1 MRPPPQLPERPRLEG
16 TPLENMFDRLLSPF
30 QAFVHHQ
37 TTGGLVLMA
46 AAVAALLLA
55 NSPWAAGYQDLWH
68 TPVTIGGGPWV
79 LALSLHGW
87 VNEGLMALFF
97 LMVGLEIKR
106 ELLVGELSAPRQAAL
121 PIVAAV
127 GGMVVPALIYAGINP
142 GGAEARGWGVPMATD
157 IAFAVGALVL
167 LRHRVPAAL
176 SIFLVALA
184 IVDDLGAVLVI
195 ALFYTAQLDLR
206 AALVAAALFLLLVM
220 LNRLGVRRLAPYFI
234 VAALLWLALLKS
246 GIHSTIAGVL
256 MAFTVPARARYD
268 STRFSDY
275 LRALLGRYDRSVQ
288 ADRNP
293 LRNEELRALIDTI
306 GEGVKK
312 VQPPAARLESAL
324 HAPVTLLI
332 VPLFAFVNAGIP
344 LGLADLSEAAQSR
357 VSWGVALG
365 LVLGKFIGIGGAA
378 YLAVR
383 VNLAQLPHGVRMPHI
398 FGAALFGGIGF
409 TMAIFIAELAFKGH
423 AEMLVAAKTGIL
435 VASALAGLLGYIWL
449 RWLGRGAR
457 VE

>member
-1 MRPPPQLPERPRLEG
+1 MHPPPHLPERPRLEG
-16 TPLENMFDRLLSPF
+16 TPLENIFDRLLSPF
-30 QAFVHHQ
+30 QAFVRHQ
-37 TTGGLVLMA
+37 ATGGLALMA

-55 NSPWAAGYQDLWH
+55 NSSAAPAYHHFWH
-68 TPVTIGGGPWV
+68 TPVAIGGGPWV
-79 LALSLHGW
+79 LELSLHAW

-142 GGAEARGWGVPMATD
+142 SGAESRGWGVPMATD

-167 LRHRVPAAL
+167 LGRRVPAAL
-176 SIFLVALA
+176 SVFLVALA

-195 ALFYTAQLDLR
+195 ALFYTAQLNLHATL
-206 AALVAAALFLLLVM
+206 AAMLLFLLLTAF
-220 LNRLGVRRLAPYFI
+220 NRLGIRQLTPYFL

-246 GIHSTIAGVL
+246 GVHSTIAGVL

-275 LRALLGRYDRSVQ
+275 LRALLARYDRSVET
-288 ADRNP
+288 DRNP

-312 VQPPAARLESAL
+312 VQPPAARLESGL

-344 LGLADLSEAAQSR
+344 LGVADLTEAAHSP
-357 VSWGVALG
+357 VSWGVGLG
-365 LVLGKFIGIGGAA
+365 LVLGKFFGIGGAA
-378 YLAVR
+378 YVAVR
-383 VNLAQLPHGVRMPHI
+383 LKFADLPRGVRMPHV

-423 AEMLVAAKTGIL
+423 AEMLLAAKTGIL
-435 VASALAGLLGYIWL
+435 VASALAGLLGYLWL
-449 RWLGRGAR
+449 RWLGRDAR
-457 VE
+457 RE